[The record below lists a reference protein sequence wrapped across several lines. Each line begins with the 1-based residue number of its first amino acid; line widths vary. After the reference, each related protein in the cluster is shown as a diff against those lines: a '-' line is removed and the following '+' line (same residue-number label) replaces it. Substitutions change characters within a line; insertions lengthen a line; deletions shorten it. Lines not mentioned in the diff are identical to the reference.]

1 MSGETILVVD
11 DSPTICKLVELS
23 LTKAGFRVET
33 ARTGE
38 GGIEAAQAHPP
49 DLILLDFLLPDL
61 KGDDVCRAIS
71 VNLCLAQVPVIV
83 MSAKGEDIGECFAV
97 MPNVKNI
104 ISKPFSP
111 EALQAVVSHTLE
123 KAGRKPASPDAK
135 LGSGDG
141 AGAGAGSGSGSGSD
155 VGSDSRIDLATLI
168 PGEAKDES
176 PGREPL
182 EFAAALAGD
191 LAIVSI
197 ADVLLLL
204 QDRGYTGSVNLSHGR
219 ARMDIYLGQGRVD
232 FAGAQGVADE
242 FLIGRFLVSG
252 AHVSQE
258 TLAKVIEE
266 RRRDNSKEL
275 LGAYLCARGLLAST
289 GLHKAMAK
297 QTAALVFESLRWGSG
312 RFSFRP
318 LTELPAQAR
327 EAGLALPVDGL
338 ILECLRR
345 VEEWRV
351 IEQEI
356 GDFDMT
362 FVRNEDKLASFG
374 RGQLL
379 REEAAIADLVNGR
392 NTVRDIIQI
401 SKMGSYD
408 VTQVLFRLLRSKLI
422 RRRVAPMVV

>member
-38 GGIEAAQAHPP
+38 GGIEAAQARTP

-71 VNLCLAQVPVIV
+71 ANMRLENVPVIV

-97 MPNVKNI
+97 MPNVMNI

-111 EALQAVVSHTLE
+111 EALLAVVGHTLE
-123 KAGRKPASPDAK
+123 KIGKTVAAPEAK
-135 LGSGDG
+135 
-141 AGAGAGSGSGSGSD
+141 A
-155 VGSDSRIDLATLI
+155 VSDSRIDLAALI
-168 PGEAKDES
+168 PGESKDES
-176 PGREPL
+176 PARESAD
-182 EFAAALAGD
+182 FGAALAGD
-191 LAIVSI
+191 LAVVSI

-242 FLIGRFLVSG
+242 FLLGHFLVSG
-252 AHVSQE
+252 GHLSQE
-258 TLAKVIEE
+258 TLAQVIDD
-266 RRRDNSKEL
+266 RRRDSSKEL
-275 LGAYLCARGLLAST
+275 LGAYLCSRGLLAAT

-312 RFSFRP
+312 RFTFRP
-318 LTELPAQAR
+318 SAELPMHVR
-327 EAGLALPVDGL
+327 EAALSLPVDGL
-338 ILECLRR
+338 ILEGLRR

-356 GDFDMT
+356 GNFDMT

-401 SKMGSYD
+401 SQMGSYD

-422 RRRVAPMVV
+422 RRRVAPVIV

>member
-33 ARTGE
+33 SRTGE

-71 VNLCLAQVPVIV
+71 GNMTLAQVPVIV

-97 MPNVKNI
+97 MTNVKNI

-111 EALQAVVSHTLE
+111 EALLAVGGHTLE
-123 KAGRKPASPDAK
+123 KFGKKTASPAAK
-135 LGSGDG
+135 T
-141 AGAGAGSGSGSGSD
+141 
-155 VGSDSRIDLATLI
+155 GSDSRIDIASLI
-168 PGEAKDES
+168 PGEAKDEG
-176 PGREPL
+176 PGREPQ
-182 EFAAALAGD
+182 EFGAALAGD

-219 ARMDIYLGQGRVD
+219 ARMDIYLNQGRVD

-242 FLIGRFLVSG
+242 FLLGRFLVSG
-252 AHVSQE
+252 AHLSQE
-258 TLAKVIEE
+258 TLAKVIDD
-266 RRRDNSKEL
+266 RRRDDNKEL
-275 LGAYLCARGLLAST
+275 LGAYLCSRGLLAST

-312 RFSFRP
+312 RFNFRP

-327 EAGLALPVDGL
+327 EAALSLPVDGL
-338 ILECLRR
+338 ILEGLRR

-392 NTVRDIIQI
+392 NTVRDVIQI

>member
-1 MSGETILVVD
+1 MSAETILVVD

-23 LTKAGFRVET
+23 LTKAGFHVET

-71 VNLCLAQVPVIV
+71 ANLRLAQVPVIV

-111 EALQAVVSHTLE
+111 EALLAVVSHTLE
-123 KAGRKPASPDAK
+123 KVGRKPASPSAK
-135 LGSGDG
+135 VGSGVG
-141 AGAGAGSGSGSGSD
+141 SEAGSETGSD
-155 VGSDSRIDLATLI
+155 VGSDSSIDIATLI

-176 PGREPL
+176 PGHQPP
-182 EFAAALAGD
+182 EFGAALAGD

-204 QDRGYTGSVNLSHGR
+204 QDRGYTGSVSLSHGR

-242 FLIGRFLVSG
+242 FLLGRFLVSG
-252 AHVSQE
+252 GHLVPE
-258 TLAKVIEE
+258 TLAKVIDD
-266 RRRDNSKEL
+266 RRREGSTEL

-312 RFSFRP
+312 RFTFRP

-327 EAGLALPVDGL
+327 EAALSLPVDGL
-338 ILECLRR
+338 ILEGLRR

-356 GDFDMT
+356 GNFDMT

-392 NTVRDIIQI
+392 NTVRDVIQI

-422 RRRVAPMVV
+422 RRRAAPMVV

>member
-23 LTKAGFRVET
+23 LTKAGFHVET
-33 ARTGE
+33 AYTGE
-38 GGIEAAQAHPP
+38 GGVEAAQAHPP

-71 VNLCLAQVPVIV
+71 ADMRLEQVPVIV
-83 MSAKGEDIGECFAV
+83 MSAKGEDIGECFAAMTNV
-97 MPNVKNI
+97 MNI

-111 EALQAVVSHTLE
+111 EALLAVVSHTLE
-123 KAGRKPASPDAK
+123 KVGKKPDSPELK
-135 LGSGDG
+135 TS
-141 AGAGAGSGSGSGSD
+141 
-155 VGSDSRIDLATLI
+155 SDSRIDLATLI
-168 PGEAKDES
+168 PGEEAKDES
-176 PGREPL
+176 LQRVQPDST
-182 EFAAALAGD
+182 AALAGD
-191 LAIVSI
+191 LAVVSI

-204 QDRGYTGSVNLSHGR
+204 QDRGYTGAVSLARGR

-242 FLIGRFLVSG
+242 FLLGRFLVSG
-252 AHVSQE
+252 GHLAQE
-258 TLAKVIEE
+258 TLAQVIED
-266 RRRDNSKEL
+266 RQRSSNTEL
-275 LGAYLCARGLLAST
+275 LGAYLCSRGLLAT
-289 GLHKAMAK
+289 AGLRKAMAK

-318 LTELPAQAR
+318 LSELPAQAR
-327 EAGLALPVDGL
+327 EAALSLPVDGL
-338 ILECLRR
+338 ILEGLRR

-356 GDFDMT
+356 GNFDMT

-379 REEAAIADLVNGR
+379 REEATIADLVNGR

>member
-97 MPNVKNI
+97 MSNVKNI

-111 EALQAVVSHTLE
+111 EALLAVVSHTLE
-123 KAGRKPASPDAK
+123 KVGKGSASPEAK
-135 LGSGDG
+135 
-141 AGAGAGSGSGSGSD
+141 A
-155 VGSDSRIDLATLI
+155 GSDSRIDIATLI
-168 PGEAKDES
+168 PSEGKDES
-176 PGREPL
+176 PGHEPQ
-182 EFAAALAGD
+182 EFGAALAGD

-219 ARMDIYLGQGRVD
+219 ARMDIYLGEGRVD

-242 FLIGRFLVSG
+242 FLLGRFLVSG
-252 AHVSQE
+252 AHLSQE
-258 TLAKVIEE
+258 TLAKVLDD
-266 RRRDNSKEL
+266 RRRDDNKEL

-338 ILECLRR
+338 ILEGLRR

-379 REEAAIADLVNGR
+379 REEAAIAELVNGR
-392 NTVRDIIQI
+392 NTVRDVIQI

>member
-61 KGDDVCRAIS
+61 KGDDVCRAMS

-123 KAGRKPASPDAK
+123 KAGRKPASRDAK
-135 LGSGDG
+135 VGS
-141 AGAGAGSGSGSGSD
+141 GAGSGAGSDVSSD
-155 VGSDSRIDLATLI
+155 VGSDSSIDIATLI
-168 PGEAKDES
+168 PDEAKDES

-204 QDRGYTGSVNLSHGR
+204 QDRGYTGSVSLSHGR

-252 AHVSQE
+252 AHVSPE
-258 TLAKVIEE
+258 TLAKIIEE
-266 RRRDNSKEL
+266 RRRDNNKEL

-338 ILECLRR
+338 ILEGLRR

-379 REEAAIADLVNGR
+379 REETAIADLVNGR

>member
-1 MSGETILVVD
+1 MPGETILVVD

-23 LTKAGFRVET
+23 LTKAGYRVET

-71 VNLCLAQVPVIV
+71 GNVSLAQVPVIV

-97 MPNVKNI
+97 MTNVVNI

-111 EALQAVVSHTLE
+111 EALLAVVGHTLD
-123 KAGRKPASPDAK
+123 KVGTRSMSPE
-135 LGSGDG
+135 
-141 AGAGAGSGSGSGSD
+141 AGAGSDSG
-155 VGSDSRIDLATLI
+155 IHIAALI
-168 PGEAKDES
+168 ASEAKDES
-176 PGREPL
+176 PRRETTD
-182 EFAAALAGD
+182 FGAALAGD
-191 LAIVSI
+191 LAIISI

-204 QDRGYTGSVNLSHGR
+204 QDRGYTGVVNLTHGR
-219 ARMDIYLGQGRVD
+219 ARMDIYLGQGRVE

-242 FLIGRFLVSG
+242 FLLGHFLSSG
-252 AHVSQE
+252 GHLSQD
-258 TLAKVIEE
+258 TLAEVIEE
-266 RRRDNSKEL
+266 RRREGSTEL
-275 LGAYLCARGLLAST
+275 LGAYLCARGLLTQS

-297 QTAALVFESLRWGSG
+297 QTSALVFESLRWGSG
-312 RFSFRP
+312 RFTFRP
-318 LTELPAQAR
+318 LVELSAQAR
-327 EAGLALPVDGL
+327 EAALALAVDGL
-338 ILECLRR
+338 ILEGLRR

-362 FVRNEDKLASFG
+362 FVRNEDKLASYG
-374 RGQLL
+374 RGHLL
-379 REEAAIADLVNGR
+379 REEATIADLVNGR
-392 NTVRDIIQI
+392 NTVRDLIQI

>member
-23 LTKAGFRVET
+23 LTKAGYRVET

-38 GGIEAAQAHPP
+38 GGIEAAFARPP

-61 KGDDVCRAIS
+61 KGDDVCRALS
-71 VNLCLAQVPVIV
+71 AQVKLAEIPVII
-83 MSAKGEDIGECFAV
+83 MSAKGEDINECFAV
-97 MPNVKNI
+97 MPIVVNI

-111 EALQAVVSHTLE
+111 EALLAVVTHALE
-123 KAGRKPASPDAK
+123 K
-135 LGSGDG
+135 LGKKKE
-141 AGAGAGSGSGSGSD
+141 APTAPQ
-155 VGSDSRIDLATLI
+155 GSDSRIDITDLI
-168 PGEAKDES
+168 RADGKGEASASQPEID
-176 PGREPL
+176 
-182 EFAAALAGD
+182 AALAGD
-191 LAIVSI
+191 LGLISI

-204 QDRGYTGSVNLSHGR
+204 QDRAYTGTVALTHGR
-219 ARMDIYLGQGRVD
+219 ARMDIYLGEGRIE
-232 FAGAQGVADE
+232 FAGAHGVDDE
-242 FLIGRFLVSG
+242 FLLGRFLVSG
-252 AHVSQE
+252 GHIGQDV
-258 TLAKVIEE
+258 LGRVIEE
-266 RRRDNSKEL
+266 RRNEGSKEL
-275 LGAYLCARGLLAST
+275 LGAYLCARGLLSPT
-289 GLHKAMAK
+289 GLRKAMAK

-312 RFSFRP
+312 HFTFRVQA
-318 LTELPAQAR
+318 ELPALAR

-338 ILECLRR
+338 ILEGLRR

-379 REEAAIADLVNGR
+379 REEAVIADLVNGR
-392 NTVRDIIQI
+392 NTVRDLIQI

-408 VTQVLFRLLRSKLI
+408 VTQILFRLLRSKLI
-422 RRRVAPMVV
+422 RRRVAPVVV

>member
-1 MSGETILVVD
+1 
-11 DSPTICKLVELS
+11 
-23 LTKAGFRVET
+23 
-33 ARTGE
+33 
-38 GGIEAAQAHPP
+38 
-49 DLILLDFLLPDL
+49 
-61 KGDDVCRAIS
+61 
-71 VNLCLAQVPVIV
+71 
-83 MSAKGEDIGECFAV
+83 
-97 MPNVKNI
+97 
-104 ISKPFSP
+104 
-111 EALQAVVSHTLE
+111 
-123 KAGRKPASPDAK
+123 
-135 LGSGDG
+135 
-141 AGAGAGSGSGSGSD
+141 
-155 VGSDSRIDLATLI
+155 
-168 PGEAKDES
+168 
-176 PGREPL
+176 
-182 EFAAALAGD
+182 
-191 LAIVSI
+191 
-197 ADVLLLL
+197 LLL

-242 FLIGRFLVSG
+242 FLLGRFLVSG
-252 AHVSQE
+252 AHLSQE
-258 TLAKVIEE
+258 TLAKVIDD
-266 RRRDNSKEL
+266 RRRDGSKEL

-312 RFSFRP
+312 RFNFRP
-318 LTELPAQAR
+318 LTELPAQVR
-327 EAGLALPVDGL
+327 EAALSLPVDGL
-338 ILECLRR
+338 ILEGLRR

-392 NTVRDIIQI
+392 NTVRDVIQI

>member
-38 GGIEAAQAHPP
+38 SGIEAAQAHPP

-71 VNLCLAQVPVIV
+71 ANMSLEKVPVIV

-97 MPNVKNI
+97 MPNVMNI

-111 EALQAVVSHTLE
+111 EALLAVVSHTLE
-123 KAGRKPASPDAK
+123 KAGRKKALPEAK
-135 LGSGDG
+135 
-141 AGAGAGSGSGSGSD
+141 A
-155 VGSDSRIDLATLI
+155 GSDSSIDITALI
-168 PGEAKDES
+168 PGEAES
-176 PGREPL
+176 PARESADL
-182 EFAAALAGD
+182 GAALARD
-191 LAIVSI
+191 LAVVSI

-204 QDRGYTGSVNLSHGR
+204 QDRGYTGTVNLSHGR

-232 FAGAQGVADE
+232 FAGAQGVAEE
-242 FLIGRFLVSG
+242 FLLGRFLVSG
-252 AHVSQE
+252 GHLSQE
-258 TLAKVIEE
+258 TLAQVIED
-266 RRRDNSKEL
+266 RRRGGSKEL
-275 LGAYLCARGLLAST
+275 LGAYLCSRGLLAAT

-312 RFSFRP
+312 RFTFRP
-318 LTELPAQAR
+318 LTELPMHVR
-327 EAGLALPVDGL
+327 EAALSLPVDGL
-338 ILECLRR
+338 ILEGLRR

-356 GDFDMT
+356 GTFDMT

-379 REEAAIADLVNGR
+379 REEAAIAELVNGR

>member
-33 ARTGE
+33 SRTGE

-71 VNLCLAQVPVIV
+71 ANITLAQVPVIV

-111 EALQAVVSHTLE
+111 EALLAVVSHTLE
-123 KAGRKPASPDAK
+123 KVGKGSASPEAK
-135 LGSGDG
+135 
-141 AGAGAGSGSGSGSD
+141 A
-155 VGSDSRIDLATLI
+155 GSDSRIDIATLI
-168 PGEAKDES
+168 PSEGKDES
-176 PGREPL
+176 PGHEPQ
-182 EFAAALAGD
+182 EFGAALAGD

-242 FLIGRFLVSG
+242 FLLGRFLVSG
-252 AHVSQE
+252 AHLSQE
-258 TLAKVIEE
+258 TLAKVLDD
-266 RRRDNSKEL
+266 RRRDDNKEL

-338 ILECLRR
+338 ILEGLRR

-379 REEAAIADLVNGR
+379 REEAAIAELVNGR
-392 NTVRDIIQI
+392 NTVRDVIQI

>member
-23 LTKAGFRVET
+23 LTKAGFRIET
-33 ARTGE
+33 SRTGE

-71 VNLCLAQVPVIV
+71 GNMTLAQVPVIV

-111 EALQAVVSHTLE
+111 EALLAVVSHTLE
-123 KAGRKPASPDAK
+123 KVGKGPASTEAN
-135 LGSGDG
+135 
-141 AGAGAGSGSGSGSD
+141 
-155 VGSDSRIDLATLI
+155 VGSDSRIDIATLI
-168 PGEAKDES
+168 PSEAKDES
-176 PGREPL
+176 PGREPQ
-182 EFAAALAGD
+182 EFGAALAGD

-204 QDRGYTGSVNLSHGR
+204 QDRGYTGCVNLSHGR

-242 FLIGRFLVSG
+242 FLLGRFLVSG
-252 AHVSQE
+252 AHLSQE
-258 TLAKVIEE
+258 TLAKVLDD
-266 RRRDNSKEL
+266 RRRDDNKEL

-318 LTELPAQAR
+318 VTELPVQVR
-327 EAGLALPVDGL
+327 EAALSLPVDGL
-338 ILECLRR
+338 ILEGLRR

-379 REEAAIADLVNGR
+379 REEAAIAELVNGR
-392 NTVRDIIQI
+392 NTVRDVIQI

>member
-1 MSGETILVVD
+1 MPGETILVVD

-49 DLILLDFLLPDL
+49 NLILLDFLLPDL

-71 VNLCLAQVPVIV
+71 ANMSLEKVPVIV

-97 MPNVKNI
+97 MPNVMNI

-111 EALQAVVSHTLE
+111 EALLAVVSHTLE
-123 KAGRKPASPDAK
+123 KDGKKTASPEAK
-135 LGSGDG
+135 
-141 AGAGAGSGSGSGSD
+141 A
-155 VGSDSRIDLATLI
+155 GSDSRIDLAALI
-168 PGEAKDES
+168 PGETKDES
-176 PGREPL
+176 PARESAD
-182 EFAAALAGD
+182 FGAALAGD
-191 LAIVSI
+191 LAVVSI

-204 QDRGYTGSVNLSHGR
+204 QDRGYTGSVGLSHGR

-242 FLIGRFLVSG
+242 FLLGRFLVSG
-252 AHVSQE
+252 GHLSQE
-258 TLAKVIEE
+258 TLAQVIAD
-266 RRRDNSKEL
+266 RRRDGSKEL
-275 LGAYLCARGLLAST
+275 LGAYLCSRGLLAAS

-312 RFSFRP
+312 RFTFCP
-318 LTELPAQAR
+318 LTELPMHVR
-327 EAGLALPVDGL
+327 EAALSLPVDGL
-338 ILECLRR
+338 ILEGLRR

-362 FVRNEDKLASFG
+362 FVRNEDKLASFS

-379 REEAAIADLVNGR
+379 REEAAIAELVNGR

>member
-123 KAGRKPASPDAK
+123 KAGRKPSSLDTKVAS
-135 LGSGDG
+135 G
-141 AGAGAGSGSGSGSD
+141 ASSDVNSDVSSD
-155 VGSDSRIDLATLI
+155 VGSDSRIDIATLI

-204 QDRGYTGSVNLSHGR
+204 QDRGYTGSVSLSHGR

-252 AHVSQE
+252 AHVSPE
-258 TLAKVIEE
+258 TLAKIIEE
-266 RRRDNSKEL
+266 RRRDNNKEL

-338 ILECLRR
+338 ILEGLRR